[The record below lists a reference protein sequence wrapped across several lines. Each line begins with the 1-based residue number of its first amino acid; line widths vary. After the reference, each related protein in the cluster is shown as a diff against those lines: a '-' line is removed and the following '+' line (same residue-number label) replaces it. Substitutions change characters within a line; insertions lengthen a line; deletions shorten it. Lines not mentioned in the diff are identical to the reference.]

1 MPECPYPARLRRD
14 RRRLRDRP
22 GAGGA
27 PYARAPTRVRRRERR
42 YGRHRCAPG
51 RAGLAGRDRRPR
63 STGRGV
69 SGRRSDQPSNRLPEL
84 FNPQFLPRARHD
96 HLVIPELEGV
106 PQLTLAVRSRG
117 PGHRVALR
125 ERREHGGLALGE
137 QLLHRAVVVG
147 GFAADVE
154 QPEDA
159 REAGAVEHVCDEEP
173 KRPAVGL
180 GGSGVAVAGE
190 IQQIQGAGSRE
201 QGAVTAVSCSLLPA
215 PCSQGIHV
223 QHPSLAGGSRDLR
236 YPPARQG
243 VQEAGLSDVGAAEQR
258 DFGEGGSEY
267 DVGPGE
273 GAEEAGFGSGGGQ
286 ASFFW
291 RTRSVT
297 SSGCRPSET
306 HSAVMATSRTSSRLG
321 RSNMMSVIISS
332 RMARRPRAPV
342 PRLIAFWAIALSAS
356 FSIVRRTSSSSNS
369 FWYCLDSAFLGSMR
383 MRMSA
388 SSSSESSGTATGSRP
403 TSSGISP

>member
-1 MPECPYPARLRRD
+1 MPY
-14 RRRLRDRP
+14 
-22 GAGGA
+22 
-27 PYARAPTRVRRRERR
+27 RALL
-42 YGRHRCAPG
+42 G
-51 RAGLAGRDRRPR
+51 RAQASAWGLGAHEPPD
-63 STGRGV
+63 
-69 SGRRSDQPSNRLPEL
+69 RLPQL
-84 FNPQFLPRARHD
+84 VDPLVLPRARHD
-96 HLVIPELEGV
+96 HLILVDLQRGS
-106 PQLTLAVRSRG
+106 QLTLAVRPRG

-147 GFAADVE
+147 GLAADVE

-159 REAGAVEHVCDEEP
+159 REAGALNDMPNEVPE
-173 KRPAVGL
+173 RLALGL
-180 GGSGVAVAGE
+180 GGSGVAIARE
-190 IQQIQGAGSRE
+190 IQEIKGVVRGMWLLAVRVGRPVRLGVNHAPLTTHQGYFVDIQHPRLARGAG
-201 QGAVTAVSCSLLPA
+201 
-215 PCSQGIHV
+215 
-223 QHPSLAGGSRDLR
+223 DLGDL
-236 YPPARQG
+236 PARQC
-243 VQEAGLSDVGAAEQR
+243 VQEAGFSDVGAAEQR
-258 DFGEGGSEY
+258 DFGKGGSEW

-342 PRLIAFWAIALSAS
+342 PRLIAFCAIALRAS
-356 FSIVRRTSSSSNS
+356 FSIVSRTSSSSNS
-369 FWYCLDSAFLGSMR
+369 FWYCLESAFLGSIR
-383 MRMSA
+383 MRISA
-388 SSSSESSGTATGSRP
+388 SSSSASSGTATGSRP
-403 TSSGISP
+403 TSSGMSP